1 MSQPRILAFAGSA
14 RTSSFNKQLIK
25 IAAQG
30 ARDAGAAVT
39 LIDLKDYPLPL
50 FDQDL
55 EASQGLP
62 EVALQLKQLFV
73 SHDGLLISSPEYNS
87 SFSPLLKNTIDWV
100 SRSSP
105 GEPGL
110 AAFNGKVATL
120 MAASPGAL
128 GGLRGLVHVR
138 AMLGNINVVVLP
150 QQIAVPKAMD
160 AFDAEGKLK
169 DAKLADS
176 VAGLGRGLA
185 EFLAKLKG

>member
-1 MSQPRILAFAGSA
+1 MAQPRILAFAGSA
-14 RTSSFNKQLIK
+14 RANSFNKSLIK
-25 IAAQG
+25 IAAKG
-30 ARDAGAAVT
+30 ASDAGAAVT

-55 EASQGLP
+55 EASQGPP
-62 EVALQLKQLFV
+62 ENAVKLKQLFIAN
-73 SHDGLLISSPEYNS
+73 DGLLIASPEYNS

-100 SRSSP
+100 SRSAP

-128 GGLRGLVHVR
+128 GGIRGLVHVR

-150 QQIAVPKAMD
+150 QQMAIPKAMD
-160 AFDAEGKLK
+160 AFDSDGQLK
-169 DAKLADS
+169 DAKLSDS
-176 VAGLGRGLA
+176 VAGLGRRLA
-185 EFLAKLKG
+185 EFLSKLGG